1 MALPL
6 AVGIWAALS
15 ATIIPLAV
23 RLLVGIGFAA
33 VTFVGIGAAWDAAQA
48 AIWSNLGGVS
58 ADVLTIVQMARID
71 DAIQVVLSAATARL
85 LYAGLNAATGGI
97 TKGRW
102 NPTPAP

>member
-6 AVGIWAALS
+6 AIAIWSGLA
-15 ATIIPLAV
+15 ATIVPLAV
-23 RLLVGIGFAA
+23 RLLLGLGFAA
-33 VTFVGIGAAWDAAQA
+33 VTFVGIGAAWEAAQA

-58 ADVLTIVQMARID
+58 ANVLTVVQMARID
-71 DAIQVVLSAATARL
+71 DAIQVVLSAASARL

-102 NPTPAP
+102 NPPSG